1 MGSPTNAERA
11 RRQNM
16 ARDVPSD
23 VTDLV
28 RQHRPEVADDIARIH
43 AIKKAQSR
51 PDELPSDKFA
61 DDFTWLWDFTYEG
74 QKLTDKEIN
83 FIIVYMQN
91 GFQVAWKAY
100 CATIDT
106 NCTETY
112 ENRWAKP
119 RVLAALHEAT
129 KHAVQQWQISTSK
142 VVRELASILDG
153 NIADVCDVGPAG
165 IIVKDFS
172 KLPRHVTGAVQ
183 EIHETRNAQGT
194 QIRIKLYDKMP
205 AITLVTKLQGMAP
218 AEKIDITVHG
228 LEDRLSAALQR
239 VPLEIEG
246 ELVEP

>member
-1 MGSPTNAERA
+1 MGSSTNAERA

-16 ARDVPSD
+16 ARNVPSG
-23 VTDLV
+23 VTDLIC
-28 RQHRPEVADDIARIH
+28 QHRPEVADDIARIH
-43 AIKKAQSR
+43 AIKKAKSH
-51 PDELPSDKFA
+51 PDELPSDKLA

-74 QKLTDKEIN
+74 QKLAEEEIN
-83 FIIVYMQN
+83 FIILYMRD
-91 GFQVAWKAY
+91 GFQTANKAY
-100 CATIDT
+100 RDTIST
-106 NCTETY
+106 GSSVVNEA
-112 ENRWAKP
+112 RWAKP

>member
-1 MGSPTNAERA
+1 
-11 RRQNM
+11 
-16 ARDVPSD
+16 
-23 VTDLV
+23 L
-28 RQHRPEVADDIARIH
+28 
-43 AIKKAQSR
+43 
-51 PDELPSDKFA
+51 A

-74 QKLTDKEIN
+74 QTRTDKEIN
-83 FIIVYMQN
+83 FVVLYVRD
-91 GFQVAWKAY
+91 GFQAAWKAY
-100 CATIDT
+100 YAATGT
-106 NCTETY
+106 NCAE
-112 ENRWAKP
+112 EHEARWAKP

-129 KHAVQQWQISTSK
+129 KHAAQQWQISTSK

-183 EIHETRNAQGT
+183 EIHETRNARGT

-205 AITLVTKLQGMAP
+205 AINLVTKLRGMEP
-218 AEKIDITVHG
+218 AKEINITVSG

>member
-1 MGSPTNAERA
+1 M
-11 RRQNM
+11 
-16 ARDVPSD
+16 RD
-23 VTDLV
+23 
-28 RQHRPEVADDIARIH
+28 
-43 AIKKAQSR
+43 
-51 PDELPSDKFA
+51 
-61 DDFTWLWDFTYEG
+61 
-74 QKLTDKEIN
+74 
-83 FIIVYMQN
+83 

-100 CATIDT
+100 CAALGT
-106 NCTETY
+106 NYTE
-112 ENRWAKP
+112 ECEARWAKP

-129 KHAVQQWQISTSK
+129 KHAAQQWQISTSK

>member
-1 MGSPTNAERA
+1 
-11 RRQNM
+11 M
-16 ARDVPSD
+16 ARNLPSD

-28 RQHRPEVADDIARIH
+28 RQHRPEVAEDIARLH
-43 AIKKAQSR
+43 AIGKAQSR
-51 PDELPSDKFA
+51 PDELPGDKFA

-74 QKLTDKEIN
+74 KKLTEREIN
-83 FIIVYMQN
+83 FVILYVKE
-91 GFQVAWKAY
+91 GFQAAWKAHITSIGY
-100 CATIDT
+100 ATECD
-106 NCTETY
+106 EA
-112 ENRWAKP
+112 RWAKP

-129 KHAVQQWQISTSK
+129 KHAAQQWQISTSK

-194 QIRIKLYDKMP
+194 QIRIKMYDKMP
-205 AITLVTKLQGMAP
+205 AISLLTKLRGMEP
-218 AEKIDITVHG
+218 AKEINITVSG

>member
-1 MGSPTNAERA
+1 
-11 RRQNM
+11 M

-43 AIKKAQSR
+43 AIGKAQSR

-74 QKLTDKEIN
+74 EKLTDREIN
-83 FIIVYMQN
+83 FVILYIRD
-91 GFQVAWKAY
+91 GFQSALKAY
-100 CATIDT
+100 YTAYDVKSSK
-106 NCTETY
+106 NN

-129 KHAVQQWQISTSK
+129 KHAAQQWQISTSK

-172 KLPRHVTGAVQ
+172 TLPRHVTGAVQ

-205 AITLVTKLQGMAP
+205 AINLVTKLRGMEP
-218 AEKIDITVHG
+218 AKEINITVSG

>member
-1 MGSPTNAERA
+1 MAGPTNAERA

-16 ARDVPSD
+16 ARNLPSD

-28 RQHRPEVADDIARIH
+28 HQHRPEVADDLARIH
-43 AIKKAQSR
+43 AIGKAQSR

-83 FIIVYMQN
+83 FVVLYVRN
-91 GFQVAWKAY
+91 GFQAAWKVFKD
-100 CATIDT
+100 ATGNNDDGV
-106 NCTETY
+106 E
-112 ENRWAKP
+112 RWAKP

-246 ELVEP
+246 ELVES